1 MGRERALLVATLT
14 APPSPEL
21 REVGGADWIE
31 VRAEATG
38 ELDAGWLRNRFR
50 GGLIYG
56 LGAEMS
62 GEARYRRLCAARE
75 YDLIDLDGER
85 DLVPEIL
92 EAIPRERRLI
102 SWHGP
107 GEGHEDLRRR
117 FERYAA
123 AGAALIRLVPYAR
136 VLADGLAPLSL
147 LKSLR
152 RPDLVAYA
160 AGDCGYWT
168 RPLAARLG
176 APWIFG
182 EASGREDGCSIARLI
197 EDFGAPRPWAVDEVF
212 GIAGDPVLQA
222 YSTRLHNAAYRALG
236 RKALYLP
243 FPCPGFADLW
253 QGIVAPGALDG
264 LGFHLRGL
272 TTVSP
277 HKEAAL
283 AQARI
288 STALSRQ
295 AGAANLLLRR
305 GAVWTATTTDALGV
319 LEPLY
324 RRRIPLAGFRAA
336 VLGCGGTGRAVAA
349 ALSAAGAEVSLVNR
363 GKVRGQSAA
372 RRLGLPFVP
381 LAGFAPVGF
390 DLIVNATPLG
400 RQPDEWPFDAG
411 RARRDTVI
419 ADFVYRS
426 SPTRLAAVARARG
439 LRVIDGHEILG
450 VQVREQ
456 FRRLTGQPWPD
467 QVTSMPP
474 AARGTAPVG
483 PTDSRLRS

>member
-1 MGRERALLVATLT
+1 
-14 APPSPEL
+14 
-21 REVGGADWIE
+21 
-31 VRAEATG
+31 
-38 ELDAGWLRNRFR
+38 
-50 GGLIYG
+50 
-56 LGAEMS
+56 
-62 GEARYRRLCAARE
+62 
-75 YDLIDLDGER
+75 
-85 DLVPEIL
+85 
-92 EAIPRERRLI
+92 
-102 SWHGP
+102 
-107 GEGHEDLRRR
+107 
-117 FERYAA
+117 
-123 AGAALIRLVPYAR
+123 
-136 VLADGLAPLSL
+136 
-147 LKSLR
+147 KSLR

-182 EASGREDGCSIARLI
+182 EVSGRDDACSIDRLI
-197 EDFGAPRPWAVDEVF
+197 EDFGAPLLWPVDEVF
-212 GIAGDPVLQA
+212 GIVGDPVLQA

-253 QGIVAPGALDG
+253 EGIVAPGALDG
-264 LGFHLRGL
+264 LGFPLCGL

-288 STALSRQ
+288 SSALSRQ
-295 AGAANLLLRR
+295 AGAANLLLRHQA
-305 GAVWTATTTDALGV
+305 GWTATTTDARGI
-319 LEPLY
+319 LEPL
-324 RRRIPLAGFRAA
+324 RQRCIPLVGIRAA

-363 GKVRGQSAA
+363 GKARGYSAA
-372 RRLGLPFVP
+372 SRLGLPFVP
-381 LAGFAPVGF
+381 LAGFTAAGF

-400 RQPDEWPFDAG
+400 RGPEECPFDAG
-411 RARRDTVI
+411 RVCRDAVI
-419 ADFVYRS
+419 ADFVYRN

-467 QVTSMPP
+467 HLAAMPP
-474 AARGTAPVG
+474 P
-483 PTDSRLRS
+483 RLAGQPL

>member
-1 MGRERALLVATLT
+1 MSVGMAGGRALLVATLT
-14 APPSPEL
+14 APPSPEV
-21 REVGGADWIE
+21 REIGGADWIE

-56 LGAEMS
+56 LGAGMS
-62 GEARYRRLCAARE
+62 GEVRCRRLCAARE

-92 EAIPRERRLI
+92 EAIPKERRLI

-107 GEGHEDLRRR
+107 GEEHEDLRRR

-123 AGAALIRLVPYAR
+123 AGAALIRLVPRAR
-136 VLADGLAPLSL
+136 ALRDGLAPLSL

-160 AGDCGYWT
+160 GGDCGYWT

-197 EDFGAPRPWAVDEVF
+197 EDFGAPLLWTVDEVF

-222 YSTRLHNAAYRALG
+222 YSTRLHNTAYRALG
-236 RKALYLP
+236 RKTLYLP

-253 QGIVAPGALDG
+253 EGIVAPGALDG
-264 LGFHLRGL
+264 LGFPLRGL

-288 STALSRQ
+288 SSALSSQ

-305 GAVWTATTTDALGV
+305 GAGWTATTTDALGV
-319 LEPLY
+319 LEPLC
-324 RRRIPLAGFRAA
+324 RRRILLAGSRGA
-336 VLGCGGTGRAVAA
+336 VLGCGGAGRAVAA

-363 GKVRGQSAA
+363 GQARGHSAA

-381 LAGFAPVGF
+381 LAGFAPAGF

-400 RQPDEWPFDAG
+400 RGPDECPFNAE
-411 RARRDTVI
+411 RARHDTVI

-467 QVTSMPP
+467 QLLTAMPP
-474 AARGTAPVG
+474 L
-483 PTDSRLRS
+483 RLAGQPL